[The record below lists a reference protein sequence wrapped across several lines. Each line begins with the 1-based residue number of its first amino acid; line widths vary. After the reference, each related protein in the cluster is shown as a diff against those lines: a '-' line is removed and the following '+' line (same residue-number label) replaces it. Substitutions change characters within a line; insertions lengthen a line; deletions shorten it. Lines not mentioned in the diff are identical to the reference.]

1 MSIDSIGAVTP
12 RAENYASYYPS
23 PAQVRSNAADSSGLT
38 PEQQQEVKELKE
50 KDAKVRQHEQA
61 HLMAAGTYAKGGA
74 AYKYKTGPD
83 GKRYAVGGE
92 VKIDSSP
99 IPNDPEATIKKAQI
113 IKRAALA
120 PAEPSAQDYRVA
132 AQADQME
139 LKARQE
145 LAQTG
150 AAEQGGYNK
159 NGRTSDITSEPA
171 IFDLTI

>member
-1 MSIDSIGAVTP
+1 MSIDAITSVTS
-12 RAENYASYYPS
+12 RAETYTSQLPWPGQAKQNSSEA
-23 PAQVRSNAADSSGLT
+23 SGLT
-38 PEQQQEVKELKE
+38 PEQEQEVKALKE

-61 HLMAAGTYAKGGA
+61 HLAASGSFAKGGA

-92 VKIDSSP
+92 VEIDTTP
-99 IPNDPEATIKKAQI
+99 IPDDPEATIKKAQT

-120 PAEPSAQDYRVA
+120 PAEPSSQDYRVA

-145 LAQTG
+145 LSQQRTE
-150 AAEQGGYNK
+150 EQAGYNK
-159 NGRTSDITSEPA
+159 NGQVPVTPTEPA
-171 IFDLTI
+171 IFDFVI